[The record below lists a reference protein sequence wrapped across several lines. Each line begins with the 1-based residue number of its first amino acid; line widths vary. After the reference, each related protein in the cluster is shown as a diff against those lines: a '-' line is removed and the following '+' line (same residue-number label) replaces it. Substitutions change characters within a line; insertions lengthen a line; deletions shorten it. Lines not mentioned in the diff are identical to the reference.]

1 MPFNVD
7 LAWLNGISGLFAFL
21 STLVFTPLVMRLAHR
36 MDWLAHPKAD
46 RWHARPT
53 ALMGGIAIYAA
64 ALLAAMVFA
73 RGTVPWPIWAGA
85 TVMFV
90 TGLLDDLKNIRPA
103 AKIVAQ
109 VIATGLLLYAGY
121 SFGHGWPLWVSFPL
135 TFFWIIGITNAI
147 NLLDNMD
154 GLATGIAAITAAVL
168 AAFAAFMG
176 EGATVGVAITVA
188 GAAAGFLVFNF
199 NPARIFMGDSG
210 SLFLGYMLAALAV
223 VIQAETASSSF
234 SVYFVSA
241 AVLAVPIF
249 DTTLVTVMRTLSG
262 RSVSQ
267 GGRDHSSHRLVF
279 LGLSERQAVLTL
291 YGISLGFGV
300 LGLVFLVAEVK
311 LFYALLILMG
321 VALAVFG
328 IHLSGADVYAES
340 HDSDAEADVPKLF
353 ALLHAFF
360 GGRSWKSIAAVF
372 ADLLLIVAAFI
383 LAHYLRY
390 EQGIPPRA
398 ETFLTMALPIVVAV
412 KILVFYG
419 IGLYRSIWRHAGT
432 PELVRIAMATTVA
445 ALLSFAVLSVLH
457 GYSNMPRAIFFI
469 DWMITTLAVTGVRF
483 GFRGLR
489 QYIASKR
496 KRGRRVLLY
505 GAGDAGL
512 LSLRELRQNPE
523 LDLTPVGFIDDDVLK
538 RGLSAQGLTV
548 LGSFKDLQRVCE
560 EHHIEEVLITASR
573 MTDARKTAICAEC
586 GRLGVRCRL
595 FHVAF
600 HAPPRFITPTDI
612 TAQKPAFAN

>member
-1 MPFNVD
+1 MLFHLD
-7 LAWLNGISGLFAFL
+7 SAWLNGISGLFAFL
-21 STLVFTPLVMRLAHR
+21 SMLAFTPLVMRLARR
-36 MDWLAHPKAD
+36 MDWVAHPKAD

-64 ALLAAMVFA
+64 AILAAIVFT
-73 RGTVPWPIWAGA
+73 GNTLPWPIWAGA

-121 SFGHGWPLWVSFPL
+121 SFGQGWPFWVSFPL

-154 GLATGIAAITAAVL
+154 GLAAGVAAITAAVL

-210 SLFLGYMLAALAV
+210 SLFLGYALAALAV
-223 VIQAETASSSF
+223 VIQAETPSAGF

-300 LGLVFLVAEVK
+300 LALVFLVAEVR

-328 IHLSGADVYAES
+328 IHLGDADVYDEGREAG
-340 HDSDAEADVPKLF
+340 APADVPRLF

-360 GGRSWKSIAAVF
+360 GGRSWKSIAAIF

-390 EQGIPPRA
+390 EQGIPPHA
-398 ETFLTMALPIVVAV
+398 EMFLTTALPIVVAV

-419 IGLYRSIWRHAGT
+419 MGLYRSIWRHAGT
-432 PELVRIAMATTVA
+432 PELVRIAMATTAA
-445 ALLSFAVLSVLH
+445 ALLAFTVLSALW
-457 GYSNMPRAIFFI
+457 GYSTIPRAIFFI

-538 RGLSAQGLTV
+538 RGLTAQGLTV
-548 LGSFKDLQRVCE
+548 LGGFRDLQRVCKDYR
-560 EHHIEEVLITASR
+560 IEEVLITVSR
-573 MTDARKTAICAEC
+573 MTDARKAAICAEC

-595 FHVAF
+595 FQVAF
-600 HAPPRFITPTDI
+600 HAPSRPVTPADI
-612 TAQKPAFAN
+612 TSQRPAFAN